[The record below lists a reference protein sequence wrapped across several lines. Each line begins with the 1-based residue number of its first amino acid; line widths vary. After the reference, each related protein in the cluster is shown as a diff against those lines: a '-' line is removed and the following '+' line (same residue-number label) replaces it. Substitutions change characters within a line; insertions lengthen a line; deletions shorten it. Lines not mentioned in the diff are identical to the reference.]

1 MTRAAARNAA
11 RLTMTNSNYLTGLQS
26 RQRFR
31 AMLANDQIV
40 AALEALRE
48 IVCENGCAPDPT
60 HSRYEAYGLISRLV
74 SILLSKVREL
84 QADCRAFDLLLTN
97 LDAPASDLAWSI
109 RNIFLEIGA
118 ISLVAALEAE
128 TVYNDLLMRE
138 EENSPNAK
146 NPEVSQNA

>member
-1 MTRAAARNAA
+1 
-11 RLTMTNSNYLTGLQS
+11 MTNSLFGLQS

-48 IVCENGCAPDPT
+48 IVCENGCDPDPT

-74 SILLSKVREL
+74 SILLAKVREL
-84 QADCRAFDLLLTN
+84 QADCRAFDCLLTN
-97 LDAPASDLAWSI
+97 LNAPASDLAWSI
-109 RNIFLEIGA
+109 RNIFLEISA

-128 TVYNDLLMRE
+128 TAYRDLHARE
-138 EENSPNAK
+138 DGNSPK
-146 NPEVSQNA
+146 VTDPEVS

>member
-1 MTRAAARNAA
+1 MARAAARNAA

-48 IVCENGCAPDPT
+48 IVCENGCDPDPS

-97 LDAPASDLAWSI
+97 IDKPASDLAWSI
-109 RNIFLEIGA
+109 RNIFLEIAA

-128 TVYNDLLMRE
+128 TAYRDLHVRGDEDLPKATE
-138 EENSPNAK
+138 
-146 NPEVSQNA
+146 PEVSQNA

>member
-1 MTRAAARNAA
+1 MLRRATRQINQ
-11 RLTMTNSNYLTGLQS
+11 MTNSLFGLQS

-48 IVCENGCAPDPT
+48 IVCENGCDPDPS

-97 LDAPASDLAWSI
+97 LDDPASDLAWSI

-128 TVYNDLLMRE
+128 TVYNDLLVRE